1 MKVKSVSRRRGIM
14 DFGIAGIASA
24 AVLFAGAQFVSAF
37 FATASAPVVAMGGVF
52 IDLTPPW
59 LKDLAIAT
67 FGTNDKL
74 ALFISIGI
82 VVLVIAGLVGVLAR
96 KSLAAASA

>member
-1 MKVKSVSRRRGIM
+1 
-14 DFGIAGIASA
+14 
-24 AVLFAGAQFVSAF
+24 
-37 FATASAPVVAMGGVF
+37 MGGVF

-74 ALFISIGI
+74 ALFISIG
-82 VVLVIAGLVGVLAR
+82 VVPLSRDWSGCWPESRLP
-96 KSLAAASA
+96 AASACIVLLAIGIGGACFRVPQPVPPI